1 MDRRINISSK
11 FILPLVVVLV
21 VIIIIAAFIH
31 RQSVSTEEDT
41 LIICQQGEEVA
52 RYTLEEVMN
61 MESETHHVE
70 MTSGKDAD
78 VDSDFTGV
86 MLEDL
91 LKSSGIT
98 EYDVI
103 VFTAGDGYSSA
114 GDADEVA
121 DIMVSYSE
129 NGDTLGYYTMGGTGP
144 LRCIFIKDS
153 FGNRSIQYLTTID
166 CRMSE

>member
-1 MDRRINISSK
+1 MDKRVNISSK
-11 FILPLVVVLV
+11 FILPLMVVLV
-21 VIIIIAAFIH
+21 VIIIVASILH

-41 LIICQQGEEVA
+41 LIICQQGEEIA
-52 RYTLEEVMN
+52 RYSIEEVMD

-78 VDSDFTGV
+78 VNSDFTGV

-91 LKSSGIT
+91 LESAGVI
-98 EYDVI
+98 EYDTV

-114 GDADEVA
+114 GKADEVA
-121 DIMVSYSE
+121 DIMVAYSE
-129 NGDTLGYYTMGGTGP
+129 NGDTLGYYTKGGTGP
-144 LRCIFIKDS
+144 LRCIFIKDT

-166 CRMSE
+166 CRVTE